1 MTDRQ
6 ADFYILL
13 AVLAWMLSCV
23 HPAIGMLLQFP
34 IIIKLVWM
42 ANMKTLPALML
53 LMLGRGNLTMFQ
65 GTMALRLGITLTP
78 ASCFAIAAFFFA
90 AYRIVINRYDTG
102 ALTFAWVFWFPSLIP
117 AAYISLFA
125 KSCGLSGIWSE
136 SIMNFLIPAIYYW
149 ALSMGR
155 SYAFGGRHY
164 FVTRM
169 IFLMIAINLL
179 ELSTKVFVFTFSDHV
194 LGGCLFF
201 CLLNDR
207 EFRRVKWGGFI
218 GFLVA
223 MIAMAL
229 TRRFCVMVQGEMDLE
244 SGYEYGST
252 FSRMAIVALS
262 LWLAICVGKN
272 FSRMLIRMIPIW
284 IVVANIALVSLVV
297 ATQSGNKAKDVNQK
311 FDNIQDRFKYKLY
324 GDRAAVW
331 MEGWKDA
338 TTPPYVFRDLREYL
352 IVDKKGVRS
361 KILPHNQFLT
371 LLVRHGWW
379 QGLVLALFIIW
390 VQMRMCRAVA
400 ALKADGVMTKLIFS
414 SSISVFC
421 IVGTT
426 GQSVCSFDLW
436 ANALVVLVL
445 PGVAYGH
452 WLWVQKQRRMG
463 YANPLV

>member
-53 LMLGRGNLTMFQ
+53 LMLGKGNLTMFQ

-78 ASCFAIAAFFFA
+78 TSCFAIAAFFYA
-90 AYRIVINRYDTG
+90 VYRIVIQRYDTG
-102 ALTFAWVFWFPSLIP
+102 TLAFAWFFWLPSLIP
-117 AAYISLFA
+117 AAYISWFA
-125 KSCGLSGIWSE
+125 RSCGLSGIWSG
-136 SIMNFLIPAIYYW
+136 SIMIFLVPAVYYW

-169 IFLMIAINLL
+169 IFLVAAINLL
-179 ELSTKVFVFTFSDHV
+179 MLSTKVFIFTFSDHI
-194 LGGCLFF
+194 LGACLFL
-201 CLLNDR
+201 CLINDR
-207 EFRRVKWGGFI
+207 EFRRVKWVAFLGFCVAI
-218 GFLVA
+218 VA
-223 MIAMAL
+223 MIL
-229 TRRFCVMVQGEMDLE
+229 TRRLRVLALGEMELE
-244 SGYEYGST
+244 AGYEYGSS
-252 FSRMAIVALS
+252 FSRMAIVALG
-262 LWLAICVGKN
+262 LWLSVCVGKN
-272 FSRMLIRMIPIW
+272 FSRTLIRMIPIW
-284 IVVANIALVSLVV
+284 IVAANVVLVSLVV
-297 ATQSGNKAKDVNQK
+297 VTQSGNKAKDVDQK

-331 MEGWKDA
+331 MDGWKDA
-338 TTPPYVFRDLREYL
+338 TTPPYVFRDLRDYL
-352 IVDKKGVRS
+352 IYDKKGVHT

-371 LLVRHGWW
+371 LFVYHGWW
-379 QGLVLALFIIW
+379 LGLVLALFIIW
-390 VQMRMCRAVA
+390 VQVRMCRAVA
-400 ALKADGVMTKLIFS
+400 VLKTDGVMTKLIFT

-426 GQSVCSFDLW
+426 GQSVCAYDLW
-436 ANALVVLVL
+436 ANALVVIVL

-452 WLWVQKQRRMG
+452 WLWLQKQRRMG